1 MEKRILL
8 LFLALILAAILVSSC
23 QTTGL
28 KIEPY
33 TYEVGDHEGPSA

>member
-1 MEKRILL
+1 MGRRILL
-8 LFLALILAAILVSSC
+8 LFLALILAVFLVSSC
-23 QTTGL
+23 ETTGL